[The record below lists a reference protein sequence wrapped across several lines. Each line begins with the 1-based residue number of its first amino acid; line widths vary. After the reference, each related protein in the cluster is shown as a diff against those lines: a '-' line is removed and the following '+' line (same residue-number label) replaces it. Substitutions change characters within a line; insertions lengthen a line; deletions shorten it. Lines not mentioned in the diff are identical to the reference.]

1 LFIYTLVGIISNKTT
16 TNKHIYNEESRL
28 LVNLNKR
35 KMAIYTTEITSETIT
50 SDNPI
55 HQRLLK
61 AYYAA
66 MPYIHGKILEVGCGE
81 GRGIRLLK
89 NKTSEYVALDR
100 HQAVLDKLQKEHPKV
115 KFLQK
120 IVPPFTGISDNE
132 FDVVIAFQV
141 IEHIKKDRLFLQEI
155 QRVLKPGGKA
165 IISTPN
171 IKMTLTRNPWH
182 IREYTA
188 DELKRLAESIFAK
201 VSTYGIAGNE
211 KVMEY
216 YAMNKAS
223 VYRITRYDV
232 LSLQYR
238 LPNFVLRLPYELLNR
253 MNRNKLKTT
262 DNDLVKSITHHDYL
276 VSESPGTSLDLFYV
290 MEK

>member
-1 LFIYTLVGIISNKTT
+1 
-16 TNKHIYNEESRL
+16 
-28 LVNLNKR
+28 
-35 KMAIYTTEITSETIT
+35 MAIYTTEITSETIT

-66 MPYIHGKILEVGCGE
+66 MPYIHGKMLEVGCGE
-81 GRGIRLLK
+81 GRGVKLLK
-89 NKTSEYVALDR
+89 DKTSDYVALDR
-100 HQAVLDKLQKEHPKV
+100 HQAVVDQLKNDYPDV

-120 IVPPFTGISDNE
+120 IVPPFSGISDNE

-141 IEHIKKDRLFLQEI
+141 IEHIKKDQEFLQEI
-155 QRVLKPGGKA
+155 HRVLKPGGKA

-188 DELKRLAESIFAK
+188 NELNTLATSIFAK
-201 VSTYGIAGNE
+201 VTTLGIAGNE

-216 YAMNKAS
+216 YHMNKAS
-223 VYRITRYDV
+223 VHRITRFDV
-232 LSLQYR
+232 LNLQYK

-262 DNDLVKSITHHDYL
+262 DNELVKSITHKDYM
-276 VSESPGTSLDLFYV
+276 VSESPETSLDLFYL